1 MVKASFPEIY
11 KKCKILWIHKRYKNN
26 SFYINNL
33 MFDAWSFIW
42 TLDEKAE
49 KIVILPFKT
58 REINIRNEKLIFTDM
73 SYQTFSMSIEEA
85 IYIKE

>member
-1 MVKASFPEIY
+1 MFHAS
-11 KKCKILWIHKRYKNN
+11 
-26 SFYINNL
+26 
-33 MFDAWSFIW
+33 SFIW

-49 KIVILPFKT
+49 KIVKLPFKT
-58 REINIRNEKLIFTDM
+58 RGINIRNEKLIFTDM